1 MASFFKTFFLGMLIT
16 LLLPF
21 IALLFAIFFVYCLIV
36 FIYMSIRS
44 IIIYFAGGRFL
55 GDLPEDVKA
64 KELIAKRFETQA
76 ANAHPPQMGNNI
88 VINNPNINYV
98 SNDAKPTMNGLIN
111 SSIAPSI
118 DVKPIE
124 NDVQENP
131 NLIEEK
137 VENND

>member
-21 IALLFAIFFVYCLIV
+21 IAVLFAIFFVYCLIV
-36 FIYMSIRS
+36 FIYMAIRS
-44 IIIYFAGGRFL
+44 IIIYFAGGRPL

-64 KELIAKRFETQA
+64 KELIAKRFETQN
-76 ANAHPPQMGNNI
+76 ANAQPPQMGNNI

-98 SNDAKPTMNGLIN
+98 SNDTKPTMNGLIN
-111 SSIAPSI
+111 SSITPSI

-124 NDVQENP
+124 NDVQESP
-131 NLIEEK
+131 DLIETK

>member
-44 IIIYFAGGRFL
+44 IIIYFAGGRPL

-76 ANAHPPQMGNNI
+76 ANAQPPQMGNNI

-98 SNDAKPTMNGLIN
+98 SSDTKPTMNGLIN
-111 SSIAPSI
+111 SSVAPSI
-118 DVKPIE
+118 DVKSIE

-131 NLIEEK
+131 NLVEEK